1 MSCRSSPPGGKS
13 VDSSAVDTYDSGDEW
28 DIGVGNLIIDLEA
41 DLEKDKLEM
50 SINKE
55 GGAAAAPSGAVAALP
70 NNIKFVSPSAAM
82 HCKDGKSR
90 SKRVKS
96 SKDGSKF
103 LVSDGAKREVQGRAP
118 VDPPPQSPTSL
129 LTKGGD
135 KSSKNSRTLPTVK
148 KEVVCGK
155 SKKDKTET
163 TAAKAVKA
171 EEESGA
177 AAPPL
182 GTPHNSQFAGQQNL
196 ELGADE
202 QFGHVVLDSA
212 CLGPAV
218 AITVEQYDDDS
229 RSMKPGNSCEKMD
242 SPVSTSAPPPLHL
255 LGPLT
260 NSNDIS
266 SACEQIMVRTRSVA
280 VNTAETAL
288 ATEPDCLGPCEPGT
302 SVNLEG
308 IVWQE
313 TEDGM
318 LVVNVTWRNKTYVGT
333 LLDCTRHDWAP
344 PRFCDSPTSDME
356 MRGGRGRG
364 KRMRSG
370 SNVPSNESSSTFDSK
385 GSKTRS
391 AAASSKGKRSSQA
404 ASSTDDAK
412 ASPSSAKR
420 RTKPV
425 SDVEPTSS
433 SEDSK
438 VSKRMRTSPAGGK
451 TDPQFPPQL
460 EQSCPSPV
468 LIDCPHPNCN
478 KKYKHINGLKY
489 HQAHAH
495 NDLDVRLDQDG
506 DSEYGEDPV
515 LHPDLGSCGTS
526 GLSPASCIT
535 PKGRGFDAPLPSLRL
550 SKVKKTAGE
559 PESQGTDGGEEEA
572 CLTDEASND
581 GVDDR
586 KARKLAGSGKTEK
599 VTQRAGKLG
608 RPGTHTSPG
617 PTSMYSLQSSPP
629 AVGSVVQCVPSSP
642 QSKTSQPKAAS
653 LADTVAL
660 SKDKKK
666 RDKKKKDGWREE
678 DGPYAVNKAAK
689 SEEAK
694 GLYSETSEALLNG
707 CVEVQQSRLASM
719 KAEADKVYS
728 FSDSAPSP
736 SLGMT
741 GRVEPGLV
749 PPLHLNQNGGDNL
762 SVKTSSPAYS
772 DISDVGEDGEGK
784 ADGIKIKQEPDQ
796 GPHEG
801 AKKALFSPQGPRKES
816 HFYPSYDSYYSPNYP
831 SRSPGVAPA
840 PPPHGEDTQVKVKKE
855 EDLDV
860 REEAKLK
867 VEPPEESKVEM
878 GNQQPSVIQ
887 QRSNLYSHPLYYNQY
902 YVPPYSYP
910 PDPAYH
916 AQLLAS
922 NPAYRQ
928 QYEDRQRQADRK
940 GEGRDQEV
948 SVKEEWKQKAL
959 VPPTQSNPSLTDLG
973 AKMGLSSS
981 KAKDAAAASDQAK
994 SAITPKGEDP
1004 KVPAAQGEGIKVK
1017 PNEARY
1023 HGTEE
1028 VKPGVEVGRPAA
1040 VDPAMWYRQEADSR
1054 LWSYVY
1060 PSKYSEALK
1069 AQEEDRWKEERE
1081 RRGREERQ
1089 RPNDGVQ
1096 KEAGKEGADGRAQ
1109 PLPEEH
1115 QDRGREMR
1123 FPHMQFPS
1131 ALPQHQAYMPY
1142 LQGPYAYSQGYEPSH
1157 PGFRGMPSVVMQNYP
1172 DAYLPAGYAFSYGGK
1187 AAVGEDGEKSSR
1199 SSPALKPSSEA
1210 KALDL
1215 LQQHASQY
1223 KSKSPSTQDQKNPH
1237 ERERDAARPRSS
1249 PSQRLLPPH
1258 HHVGYPLLSGQY
1270 DLSYSAGLS
1279 SSAIVAGQQT
1289 SSPSM
1294 YPPARRSPPI

>member
-55 GGAAAAPSGAVAALP
+55 GGAAAPPGAVAALP

-82 HCKDGKSR
+82 HCKDGKSK
-90 SKRVKS
+90 SKRMKN

-135 KSSKNSRTLPTVK
+135 KSSKNSRSLPTVK

-155 SKKDKTET
+155 SKKDKSET
-163 TAAKAVKA
+163 TATKGVKA
-171 EEESGA
+171 EEDSA
-177 AAPPL
+177 AAAL
-182 GTPHNSQFAGQQNL
+182 GTPRNSQFEGQQNSD
-196 ELGADE
+196 LGADE
-202 QFGHVVLDSA
+202 QFGHMVLDSSG
-212 CLGPAV
+212 LGPAV

-242 SPVSTSAPPPLHL
+242 SPVSSSAPPPLHL

-288 ATEPDCLGPCEPGT
+288 ATEPECLGPCEPGT

-356 MRGGRGRG
+356 MRSGRGRG

-370 SNVPSNESSSTFDSK
+370 SSLPSNESSNNFDSK
-385 GSKTRS
+385 GSNSSKTRS
-391 AAASSKGKRSSQA
+391 AAASSKGKRGSQTPSGA
-404 ASSTDDAK
+404 DDAK

-438 VSKRMRTSPAGGK
+438 VSKRMRTNPAAAPPSGGK
-451 TDPQFPPQL
+451 ADPQFPPQL
-460 EQSCPSPV
+460 ERSCPSPV

-495 NDLDVRLDQDG
+495 NDPDVRLDQDG
-506 DSEYGEDPV
+506 DSEYGEDSV
-515 LHPDLGSCGTS
+515 LHPELGFCGAS
-526 GLSPASCIT
+526 GLSPASCIAS
-535 PKGRGFDAPLPSLRL
+535 KVRGFDAPLPSLRL
-550 SKVKKTAGE
+550 SKVKKKAGDPE
-559 PESQGTDGGEEEA
+559 PQGIDGGEEEA

-581 GVDDR
+581 GMDDR
-586 KARKLAGSGKTEK
+586 KARRPSAGGKMDKLAQKG
-599 VTQRAGKLG
+599 GKLG

-617 PTSMYSLQSSPP
+617 PTSLYSLQASPP
-629 AVGSVVQCVPSSP
+629 AAGSLVQSVPNSP
-642 QSKTSQPKAAS
+642 QLKSSQPKAPS
-653 LADTVAL
+653 LADTAAAAL

-666 RDKKKKDGWREE
+666 KDKKKREGGKEE
-678 DGPYAVNKAAK
+678 DSPSAVNKAGK
-689 SEEAK
+689 SEETK
-694 GLYSETSEALLNG
+694 GQYSESPDALLNG
-707 CVEVQQSRLASM
+707 CVEGQQSRLASM

-728 FSDSAPSP
+728 FSDTAPSP
-736 SLGMT
+736 SI
-741 GRVEPGLV
+741 GRVEAGLV
-749 PPLHLNQNGGDNL
+749 PPLHPNQNGADNL

-772 DISDVGEDGEGK
+772 DISDVGEDGEAK

-796 GPHEG
+796 VPHEG
-801 AKKALFSPQGPRKES
+801 AKKALFSPQGPSKES
-816 HFYPSYDSYYSPNYP
+816 QFYPSYDSYYSPNYP
-831 SRSPGVAPA
+831 SPSPGAAPA
-840 PPPHGEDTQVKVKKE
+840 PPPHGEDPPVKVKKE

-867 VEPPEESKVEM
+867 VEPQEESKVETVS
-878 GNQQPSVIQ
+878 QQPSVIQ
-887 QRSNLYSHPLYYNQY
+887 QRSNLYNHPLYYNQY

-910 PDPAYH
+910 ADPAYH
-916 AQLLAS
+916 AHLLAS

-928 QYEDRQRQADRK
+928 QFEDRQRQADRR
-940 GEGRDQEV
+940 GEARDPEP

-959 VPPTQSNPSLTDLG
+959 VPPTRSSPSLTDL
-973 AKMGLSSS
+973 ATKTGLSSS

-994 SAITPKGEDP
+994 SVITIKGEDP
-1004 KVPAAQGEGIKVK
+1004 KAPAAPGEGLKVK
-1017 PNEARY
+1017 LNEARH

-1069 AQEEDRWKEERE
+1069 AQEEERWKEERE

-1089 RPNDGVQ
+1089 RPSESVQ

-1131 ALPQHQAYMPY
+1131 PLSQHQAYMPY

-1157 PGFRGMPSVVMQNYP
+1157 PGFRGMPSVMMQNYP

-1199 SSPALKPSSEA
+1199 SSPALKQSSEA

-1223 KSKSPSTQDQKNPH
+1223 KSKSPSTQDQKAPH
-1237 ERERDAARPRSS
+1237 ERERDAARPRSMTCPTPQACLLR
-1249 PSQRLLPPH
+1249 PSWPVSRR
-1258 HHVGYPLLSGQY
+1258 
-1270 DLSYSAGLS
+1270 
-1279 SSAIVAGQQT
+1279 
-1289 SSPSM
+1289 
-1294 YPPARRSPPI
+1294 PARPCILLHGGENGLRPSES